1 MRLGVLFDKNDLGG
15 YLTKCVA
22 WGLLDKIRFRAG
34 SMIKCVLGRYLAKR
48 FSGGLFGKM
57 HVGEGYLTKAIG
69 WLSIKFSLGV
79 AI

>member
-1 MRLGVLFDKNDLGG
+1 MEKSCHRFSGNGFDKTCLEGLFGKMRLGVLFSKNDLGG

-48 FSGGLFGKM
+48 FSGGELF
-57 HVGEGYLTKAIG
+57 
-69 WLSIKFSLGV
+69 W
-79 AI
+79 